1 MDGSHPPTH
10 LRIALAAHAGNGDA
24 TVTVTAAEGA
34 SIAAELAPH
43 RARIATGLL
52 AG

>member
-24 TVTVTAAEGA
+24 TVTAAEGA